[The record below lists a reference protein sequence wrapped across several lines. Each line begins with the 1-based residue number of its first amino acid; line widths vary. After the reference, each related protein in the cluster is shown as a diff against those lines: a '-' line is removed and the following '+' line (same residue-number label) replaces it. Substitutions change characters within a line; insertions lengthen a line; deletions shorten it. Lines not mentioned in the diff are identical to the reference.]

1 MIARLILV
9 VALALPPMCA
19 LAQPTWML
27 TEMRA
32 YQAVVDP
39 NAMHR
44 QSDTVALLQGL
55 IGEAEAGSAE
65 ARSLKYRLAALYYRQ
80 LNFAEA
86 EVLIAPLRAGRGG
99 GPTLVYRPT
108 KVRENM
114 IPLVFKNDLAGALAL
129 GSAAVPRYVE
139 ELNVAKLAEE
149 ILESAYVDTVPG
161 SAARESIGGRRAAV
175 SARAVTANLEL
186 ARLYSALAETHHAL
200 NQLPEAEK
208 QYRSALALFAKDKVG
223 DPAALIHTRTG
234 LAILLRTSGD
244 AGGALPLQQA
254 ALADMKKSYPDNH
267 PERLESE
274 RELTQLRLAL
284 RKGAAKSGKRA
295 GVAK

>member
-1 MIARLILV
+1 MIARLILG

-32 YQAVVDP
+32 YQAVIAA

-44 QSDTVALLQGL
+44 QNDTVALLQGL
-55 IGEAEAGSAE
+55 IGEAEAGSDE

-86 EVLIAPLRAGRGG
+86 EVLIAPLRAGGG
-99 GPTLVYRPT
+99 GSTLVYRPT

-114 IPLVFKNDLAGALAL
+114 IPLVLRNDLAGALAL
-129 GSAAVPRYVE
+129 GSAAVPRYLE
-139 ELNVAKLAEE
+139 ELNLALLAEE
-149 ILESAYVDTVPG
+149 ILESAYVDAVPG

-208 QYRSALALFAKDKVG
+208 QYRSALALFAKDKGG

-244 AGGALPLQQA
+244 AAAALPLQQA
-254 ALADMKKSYPDNH
+254 ALADMKKAYPGNH

-274 RELTQLRLAL
+274 RELAQLRLAL
-284 RKGAAKSGKRA
+284 RKGAAKPGKRA
-295 GVAK
+295 GALKD